1 MSDKRT
7 ITREQRGLL
16 RSRSTQWSGMRLF
29 GLPVD
34 DCVLS
39 HEELKGVAVIA
50 MDQAAQEREWL
61 RHVGSVARPH
71 EGPSME
77 AQREMIRNAPRAPH
91 TLSEAEDWTRELE
104 RAGWA
109 VEWVGVTDPDG
120 LKVVLKAT
128 VKRDGK

>member
-50 MDQAAQEREWL
+50 MDQTAQEREWL
-61 RHVGSVARPH
+61 RHVGSVARVPH
-71 EGPSME
+71 GDSRQTVPTGRLSVVE
-77 AQREMIRNAPRAPH
+77 AWI
-91 TLSEAEDWTRELE
+91 
-104 RAGWA
+104 
-109 VEWVGVTDPDG
+109 
-120 LKVVLKAT
+120 
-128 VKRDGK
+128 